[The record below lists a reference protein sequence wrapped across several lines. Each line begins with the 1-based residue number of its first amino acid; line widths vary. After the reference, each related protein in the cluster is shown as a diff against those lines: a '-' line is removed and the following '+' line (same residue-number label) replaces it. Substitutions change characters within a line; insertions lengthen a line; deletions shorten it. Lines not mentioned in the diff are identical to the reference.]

1 MQVIDPKE
9 VKESLQNILNE
20 SYKAIE
26 DTEIKATITDSM
38 EKMLHERVELKA
50 ENYEKNVFGRSLK
63 DIKQTK
69 QR

>member
-9 VKESLQNILNE
+9 VKVSLQNILNE

-38 EKMLHERVELKA
+38 EKMLHERVE
-50 ENYEKNVFGRSLK
+50 
-63 DIKQTK
+63 
-69 QR
+69 